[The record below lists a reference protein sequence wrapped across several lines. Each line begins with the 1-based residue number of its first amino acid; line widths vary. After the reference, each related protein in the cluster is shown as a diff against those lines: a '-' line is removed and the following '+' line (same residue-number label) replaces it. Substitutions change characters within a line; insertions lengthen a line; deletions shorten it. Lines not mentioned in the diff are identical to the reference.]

1 MDSLHLSLRH
11 KKLLNFLQ
19 SQTDYISGTELA
31 RYLHVSPRTVR
42 SDISEINK
50 ALAGDGICI
59 HAQKRRG
66 YHLDVENPH
75 ALAQLKQLGNTFLT
89 KEDRIR
95 YLAFT
100 LCLSDIPVNIY
111 DLEDEM
117 YVSHTTLEHD
127 IHLLKVKYVLA
138 PPYIALIQKKGF
150 LEFEADERK
159 RRAIL
164 NHLFHEDWNYNTR
177 DNAYYSY
184 EFLDHEQIE
193 LISKKVDYYLNKY
206 SVILEDTDLVS
217 LNLAIAIMHRRSLSG
232 HALDAAETP
241 VGAGGLDA
249 DADGALHAGAAGEE
263 PSGSADGAPDV
274 NAASCATPAAFAGRA
289 VDELLDDLEC
299 SLNFHIAPAERAEIY
314 DRTVNTQ
321 LLDANQL
328 TFATVGR
335 YFSEK
340 TIRMADRYL
349 QRLQKLFDLDLTKDE
364 DFYITLLQLLRYL
377 QLPYHSF
384 NTFQINPDMAR
395 NQLMI
400 EFEIAE
406 AFQEI
411 ALETLGYYL
420 NHTELMYLAF
430 TISGAMEYLHQLSR
444 TKFRTAI
451 CCHLN
456 LAATWALKRKV
467 LAGFDKFLDV
477 VALLPVN
484 SKQIFDFDTV
494 DLVLTTVKKSIT
506 DCPNTQ
512 VLYISPFMAPA
523 DDSKIENY
531 IARKRLEQLY
541 APELPAMD
549 SLLTEAFWH
558 EQIAETDKLAIFNML
573 ISDFIS
579 NGYVHED
586 FHKDVLRRES
596 ISTFA
601 IQPGMVLMY
610 SLKPS
615 ERTVLSVATLEHRIT
630 WNSYKIR
637 TVIMAA
643 FRPQDAT
650 AVFMLMNRIYGNYDD
665 ATVSQLKTKREIM
678 DYFRN

>member
-193 LISKKVDYYLNKY
+193 LISKKVDDYLNKY

-232 HALDAAETP
+232 HALDAA
-241 VGAGGLDA
+241 
-249 DADGALHAGAAGEE
+249 
-263 PSGSADGAPDV
+263 GAPDGV
-274 NAASCATPAAFAGRA
+274 FDAGAASCATPADSAGRA
-289 VDELLDDLEC
+289 VDELLDDLER
-299 SLNFHIAPAERAEIY
+299 SLNFHIAPTERAEIY

-349 QRLQKLFDLDLTKDE
+349 QRLQKQFDLDLTKDE

-430 TISGAMEYLHQLSR
+430 TISGALEYLHQLSR

-541 APELPAMD
+541 APTLPSMD

-558 EQIAETDKLAIFNML
+558 EQMAETDKLAIFNML

-579 NGYVHED
+579 NGYVRED

-665 ATVSQLKTKREIM
+665 ATVSQLKTKREIV

>member
-42 SDISEINK
+42 SDISEINET
-50 ALAGDGICI
+50 LAADGIRI
-59 HAQKRRG
+59 NAQKRRG

-89 KEDRIR
+89 KEDRVR

-138 PPYIALIQKKGF
+138 PPYISLIQKKGF
-150 LEFEADERK
+150 LEFAADERK

-177 DNAYYSY
+177 DNAYYGY
-184 EFLDHEQIE
+184 EFLDNEQIE

-217 LNLAIAIMHRRSLSG
+217 LNLAIAIMHRRSQSG
-232 HALDAAETP
+232 HELGVP
-241 VGAGGLDA
+241 VGGMGAEFADVGCKNAGDS
-249 DADGALHAGAAGEE
+249 AASAACRGCAKT
-263 PSGSADGAPDV
+263 SGSA
-274 NAASCATPAAFAGRA
+274 TPAGRA
-289 VDELLDDLEC
+289 VNELLDDLEQ

-328 TFATVGR
+328 TFATVDC

-340 TIRMADRYL
+340 TIRMADQYL
-349 QRLQKLFDLDLTKDE
+349 RRLQKLFDLDLTKDE

-411 ALETLGYYL
+411 VLETLGYYL

-430 TISGAMEYLHQLSR
+430 TISGALEYLHQLSR

-484 SKQIFDFDTV
+484 SKRIFDFGTV

-531 IARKRLEQLY
+531 IARKRLEQFY
-541 APELPAMD
+541 TPGMPSMD
-549 SLLTEAFWH
+549 SLLAHAFWH
-558 EQIAETDKLAIFNML
+558 EQIAETDKFAIFNLL
-573 ISDFIS
+573 ISDFIN
-579 NGYVHED
+579 NGYVKED

-610 SLKPS
+610 SLKAS
-615 ERTVLSVATLEHRIT
+615 ERTALSIATLEHRVT

-650 AVFMLMNRIYGNYDD
+650 AVFMLMNRIYGNYD
-665 ATVSQLKTKREIM
+665 AAAVSHLKTKEEIM
-678 DYFRN
+678 DYFHN